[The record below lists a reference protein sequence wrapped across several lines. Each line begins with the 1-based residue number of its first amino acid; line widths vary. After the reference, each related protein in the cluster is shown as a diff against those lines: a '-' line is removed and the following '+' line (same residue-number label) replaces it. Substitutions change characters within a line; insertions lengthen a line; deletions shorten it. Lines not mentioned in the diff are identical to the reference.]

1 MFSTR
6 SGAAKLSIVAVSFLI
21 LIKIVASILTG
32 SISIRADAVHSMLD
46 LIAVIV
52 AFIGIRI
59 SDRPADRRH
68 PYGHGKAENI
78 SSVLVAGLIF
88 IAAGTIVYEA
98 IKRLIAGVTLE
109 LIGVGI
115 GVTAVAIVINLLIAW
130 YVLRISRTTD
140 SIALE
145 ASARHMITDVLSSC
159 AVLVGLIVVQITGL
173 SILDPIVAL
182 VVAGLIVKSAYDIMR
197 KSFGG
202 LIDVKL
208 PDAEENA
215 IRSAIM
221 EHVGELVDF
230 HALRTRKAGNQRYI
244 DLHLVMP
251 KDISVEEAHRMCDHL
266 EQDIKSKLKRASV
279 MIHVEPC
286 REECDRCPVPPDL
299 RNDKT

>member
-6 SGAAKLSIVAVSFLI
+6 SGAAKLSIVAVSFLV

-32 SISIRADAVHSMLD
+32 SIGIRADAVHSMLD

-52 AFIGIRI
+52 AFVGIRI

-98 IKRLIAGVTLE
+98 IKRLIAGAALE
-109 LIGVGI
+109 LIGIGI

-130 YVLRISRTTD
+130 YGLRVSRTTD

-159 AVLVGLIVVQITGL
+159 AVLVGLIAVQITGL
-173 SILDPIVAL
+173 SILDSIVAL
-182 VVAGLIVKSAYDIMR
+182 GVAGLIVKSAYDIMR

-208 PDAEENA
+208 PEAEENA

-230 HALRTRKAGNQRYI
+230 HSLRTRKAGNQRYI

-251 KDISVEEAHRMCDHL
+251 KDISVEEAHQMCDHL
-266 EQDIKSKLKRASV
+266 ERDIKSKLKRASV
-279 MIHVEPC
+279 TIHVEPC
-286 REECDRCPVPPDL
+286 REECGRCPVPPDL
-299 RNDKT
+299 HNDKT